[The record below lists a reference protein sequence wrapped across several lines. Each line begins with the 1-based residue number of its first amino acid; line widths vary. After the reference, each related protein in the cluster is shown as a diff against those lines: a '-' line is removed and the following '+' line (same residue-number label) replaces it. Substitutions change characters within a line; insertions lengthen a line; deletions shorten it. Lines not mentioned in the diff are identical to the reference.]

1 MGTFFRNC
9 VCSWFK
15 TLPRIQGEF
24 NSMRPKNVS
33 TAPSLQA
40 QLQRTEGALSQKEL
54 ILGGSVS
61 N

>member
-1 MGTFFRNC
+1 MGTFFGNR
-9 VCSWFK
+9 VCRWLK

-40 QLQRTEGALSQKEL
+40 QLQTTERALSQKEL
-54 ILGGSVS
+54 G
-61 N
+61 